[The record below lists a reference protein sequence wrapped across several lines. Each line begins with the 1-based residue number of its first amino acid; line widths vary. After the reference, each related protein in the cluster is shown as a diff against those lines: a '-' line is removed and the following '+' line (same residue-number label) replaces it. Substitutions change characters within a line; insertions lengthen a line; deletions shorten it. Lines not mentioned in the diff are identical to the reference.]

1 MPIST
6 SGAVSM
12 LWPLALYF
20 AAIIAIIGAILVS
33 SFIIGERRK
42 SRTPFVYESGMNPT
56 GTTHLRLSV
65 SYYLIAMFFLIFD
78 IEAAF
83 IFAWAVSVREAGWG
97 GYAAMAVFVAILT
110 AGLVFLWREGALD
123 LKTRPRKMPEEH
135 GGPAAWK

>member
-1 MPIST
+1 MPMST

-42 SRTPFVYESGMNPT
+42 TRTPLVYESGMNPT

-78 IEAAF
+78 LAAAF
-83 IFAWAVSVREAGWG
+83 VFVWAVSLHEAGWT
-97 GYAAMAVFVAILT
+97 GYGAILLFIVILS
-110 AGLVFLWREGALD
+110 AGFAYLWREGSLEVRAGD
-123 LKTRPRKMPEEH
+123 RP
-135 GGPAAWK
+135 